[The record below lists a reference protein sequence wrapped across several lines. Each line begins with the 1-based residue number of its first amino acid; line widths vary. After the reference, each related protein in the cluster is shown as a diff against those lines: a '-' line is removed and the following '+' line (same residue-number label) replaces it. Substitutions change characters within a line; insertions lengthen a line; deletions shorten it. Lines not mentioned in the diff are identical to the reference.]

1 MAVLGASDGEIVWR
15 RVMPKH
21 EGGVKYL
28 FSSRT
33 GPITVST
40 NGVVRFWDNTNGR
53 QGALVRETYP
63 NEKSYKLGQCIR
75 LSSRF
80 QILFI
85 ILVNDPKTAL
95 PVQSKPITATAPTKP
110 LLKSIDCRLS

>member
-80 QILFI
+80 QIICNYSSATGNFLQI
-85 ILVNDPKTAL
+85 YTESSSKESVND
-95 PVQSKPITATAPTKP
+95 
-110 LLKSIDCRLS
+110 